1 MPWTANPQCAGSIP
15 ALASNLLA
23 IIMEFTEQFLEMMI
37 AERGIA
43 KNSVLGY
50 KRDLLDFNIF
60 LIDQKLSALDVNTEH
75 INSFIKFL
83 AAKNLQARSI
93 NRKLSTI
100 KTYYAFL
107 VSENYTTHNP
117 VLIVDLPK
125 YSSKL
130 PLILQV
136 AEIKELLDCCDLDKT
151 PEGLRLK
158 AMIHLLYASG
168 LRVSELVSLK
178 LSNLLKSTNK
188 SEIKKIFTIDGKG
201 NKERHV
207 VINDQ
212 AISSIREYLLVRDL
226 FIAPH
231 NPKNM
236 LYLFPSIAESGYMT
250 RQNFAILLKQLAIKA
265 GLDPNNVSPHVLRH
279 SFASHLL
286 EGGADLRVIQELL
299 GHADIS
305 TTQIYTHLQTN
316 YLKKILNECHPLNQA
331 INDYE

>member
-1 MPWTANPQCAGSIP
+1 MD
-15 ALASNLLA
+15 
-23 IIMEFTEQFLEMMI
+23 FTEQFLEMMM

-50 KRDLLDFNIF
+50 KRDLLDFSIF
-60 LIDQKLSALDVNTEH
+60 LVDQKLSALNVNTEH
-75 INSFIKFL
+75 INGFIRFL

-107 VSENYTTHNP
+107 VSENYATHNP

-136 AEIKELLDCCDLDKT
+136 TEIKELLDCCDLDKT

-188 SEIKKIFTIDGKG
+188 SEIKKIFTIEGKG

-212 AISSIREYLLVRDL
+212 AISSIMEYLLVRDL
-226 FIAPH
+226 FIDPH
-231 NPKNM
+231 KPKNM

-265 GLDPNNVSPHVLRH
+265 GLDPNNISPHVLRH

-316 YLKKILNECHPLNQA
+316 YLKKILNECHPLVGSKL
-331 INDYE
+331 